1 MTGLPAYLADPNP
14 TVQALL
20 VLAAIA
26 PAVDDP
32 GLVTAVAQGILPFY
46 GEGLGTQIEE
56 LAFRFAT
63 ADDLERDN
71 GRGSRHVELAVE
83 QERDVA
89 REDARWLVTTNM
101 RNTPRLVA
109 AS

>member
-1 MTGLPAYLADPNP
+1 MTDLPAYLADPNP

-26 PAVDDP
+26 PAVDDQA
-32 GLVTAVAQGILPFY
+32 LITAVAQGILPHY
-46 GEGLGTQIEE
+46 GEALAAQVEE
-56 LAFRFAT
+56 LAYRLST
-63 ADDLERDN
+63 ADELERDN
-71 GRGSRHVELAVE
+71 GRGSRQVTLAVE

-89 REDARWLVTTNM
+89 REDARWLVTTNTA
-101 RNTPRLVA
+101 RTPRLVA